1 MDDAQAFSERAL
13 VLDANAVAGLL
24 DEIFGAEMT
33 ASRTVCAHCGRAG
46 EMGTLMAYVHA
57 PGVVL
62 RCPTCQQVMVRI
74 VRTPDAIFLDARG
87 AVYLRVAIRR

>member
-1 MDDAQAFSERAL
+1 VDDAQAFSERAL

-33 ASRTVCAHCGRAG
+33 ASPTACAHCGRAG

-74 VRTPDAIFLDARG
+74 VRTPDAILLDARG